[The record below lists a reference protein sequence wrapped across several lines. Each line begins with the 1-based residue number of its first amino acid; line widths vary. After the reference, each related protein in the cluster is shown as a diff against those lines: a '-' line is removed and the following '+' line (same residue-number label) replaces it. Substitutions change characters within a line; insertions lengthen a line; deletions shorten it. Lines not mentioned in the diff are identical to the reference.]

1 LERQIVSIWAGTTG
15 KLDDV
20 AVADI
25 RRFESELLEFIGR
38 ERKEIN
44 TVISES
50 KQLDDD
56 TIAKMEEA
64 VTAFKKLFKSSVVAP
79 INEAA
84 AEALDGEDA
93 ESVTRYV
100 QPAVKK

>member
-1 LERQIVSIWAGTTG
+1 
-15 KLDDV
+15 
-20 AVADI
+20 
-25 RRFESELLEFIGR
+25 
-38 ERKEIN
+38 
-44 TVISES
+44 
-50 KQLDDD
+50 
-56 TIAKMEEA
+56 MEEA